1 MKITNYKFIVLSSIT
16 FIIVATSSYIYP
28 QEHNENDNII
38 IASENILESETLSSI
53 ESQFTKELDDLSK
66 SLDSGY
72 YSQSLYILDDL
83 KDKITLVQK
92 KYLNTF
98 FPSSF
103 ETFEAQNIDIEDS
116 LFDSEEYGILFNKRY
131 KNSTNEKIDINLIH
145 SDPSIQEYVSILNNP
160 RLIQGLVNTQFKKV
174 QNYQSLYSKTE
185 NNENSVVT
193 VHEQN
198 IVLNQELM
206 ITFIYIGEEKED
218 ILTNFIDLIDL
229 KEIEKYLNK

>member
-1 MKITNYKFIVLSSIT
+1 MKISNYKFILLSSIA
-16 FIIVATSSYIYP
+16 FIILATSSYIYP
-28 QEHNENDNII
+28 QERNENDNII
-38 IASENILESETLSSI
+38 ISSENILQSETRSSP
-53 ESQFTKELDDLSK
+53 ESQFKKEVEDLSK

-103 ETFEAQNIDIEDS
+103 ETFEAQNVDIEDS
-116 LFDSEEYGILFNKRY
+116 LFDSEEYGILFNKSY
-131 KNSTNEKIDINLIH
+131 KNTKNEKIDINLIH

-160 RLIQGLVNTQFKKV
+160 RLIQGLVNTQLKKV

-185 NNENSVVT
+185 NSENSVVT

>member
-1 MKITNYKFIVLSSIT
+1 MP
-16 FIIVATSSYIYP
+16 SYIYP
-28 QEHNENDNII
+28 QQGNENII
-38 IASENILESETLSSI
+38 ISSQNILQSETLSST
-53 ESQFTKELDDLSK
+53 ESQFKKELEDLSK

-116 LFDSEEYGILFNKRY
+116 LFDSEEYGILFNKSY
-131 KNSTNEKIDINLIH
+131 KNLKKEKIDINLIH
-145 SDPSIQEYVSILNNP
+145 SDLSIQEYVSILNNP
-160 RLIQGLVNTQFKKV
+160 RLIQGLVNTKLKKV
-174 QNYQSLYSKTE
+174 QNYQSLYSITE

-206 ITFIYIGEEKED
+206 ITFIYIGEKNED
-218 ILTNFIDLIDL
+218 ILTNFIALIDL